1 MKGYMDLFQFF
12 KDILDITKCLG
23 IYWTQPLIYKDM
35 WSHAFPLK
43 HILEIKSD
51 GSTCFIFTWIFI

>member
-35 WSHAFPLK
+35 
-43 HILEIKSD
+43 
-51 GSTCFIFTWIFI
+51 